1 MDFSHEL
8 ISWYQRNGRDL
19 PWRQTRDPY
28 AIWVSEIILQQTRV
42 VQGMAYYLR
51 FMERFP
57 DVASLASASEDE
69 VLKMWQGLGYYSR
82 ARNMREAA
90 RQVVERF
97 GGVFP
102 KEYEEVRSLKGV
114 GDYTA
119 AAICSFAYDLPYPA
133 VDGNAYRL
141 LSRFFRVEEPI
152 DTPQGKRLFTQLSLE
167 VMDKGRPALY
177 NQAVM
182 DLGATIC
189 LPASPNCEAC
199 PLKEGCALG
208 GMPEA
213 VEYPKKGK
221 KIIARDR
228 YFVYLAV
235 EDGTKTY
242 LRRREGKDIWNGLY
256 EYPMVELPAPLSE
269 HMDNDWMKPLE
280 QDFSDLHVI
289 GGPVMKKHV
298 LTHQNIHA
306 AFFHAEGR
314 FLCRKESAYI
324 EVEKNRLG
332 EYAVSR
338 LMEKFLLSE

>member
-57 DVASLASASEDE
+57 DVVSLASASEDE

-141 LSRFFRVEEPI
+141 LSRFFRAILI
-152 DTPQGKRLFTQLSLE
+152 DRLE
-167 VMDKGRPALY
+167 
-177 NQAVM
+177 
-182 DLGATIC
+182 
-189 LPASPNCEAC
+189 
-199 PLKEGCALG
+199 
-208 GMPEA
+208 
-213 VEYPKKGK
+213 
-221 KIIARDR
+221 
-228 YFVYLAV
+228 
-235 EDGTKTY
+235 
-242 LRRREGKDIWNGLY
+242 
-256 EYPMVELPAPLSE
+256 
-269 HMDNDWMKPLE
+269 
-280 QDFSDLHVI
+280 
-289 GGPVMKKHV
+289 
-298 LTHQNIHA
+298 
-306 AFFHAEGR
+306 
-314 FLCRKESAYI
+314 
-324 EVEKNRLG
+324 
-332 EYAVSR
+332 
-338 LMEKFLLSE
+338 

>member
-1 MDFSHEL
+1 
-8 ISWYQRNGRDL
+8 
-19 PWRQTRDPY
+19 
-28 AIWVSEIILQQTRV
+28 
-42 VQGMAYYLR
+42 
-51 FMERFP
+51 
-57 DVASLASASEDE
+57 
-69 VLKMWQGLGYYSR
+69 
-82 ARNMREAA
+82 
-90 RQVVERF
+90 
-97 GGVFP
+97 
-102 KEYEEVRSLKGV
+102 
-114 GDYTA
+114 
-119 AAICSFAYDLPYPA
+119 
-133 VDGNAYRL
+133 
-141 LSRFFRVEEPI
+141 
-152 DTPQGKRLFTQLSLE
+152 
-167 VMDKGRPALY
+167 
-177 NQAVM
+177 
-182 DLGATIC
+182 
-189 LPASPNCEAC
+189 
-199 PLKEGCALG
+199 
-208 GMPEA
+208 MPEA

-314 FLCRKESAYI
+314 FLRRKESVYI